1 MQLDQ
6 NHDVPFHN
14 NADSSTAESNQT
26 PEDQGENAIET
37 EVLPTLL
44 ESVAPVIEDELPPVD
59 PGSIV
64 EEAEQLLREGA
75 PHDFDVLVIGG
86 GPGGYVA
93 AIRAAQLGAHVGLVE
108 ERDLGGV
115 CLNRGCIPTKA
126 LLESVDVMRL
136 MRRAREYG
144 ISFDGEIKPDF
155 KKMNERKRDIITGLR
170 ENVAHLLME
179 HNVEVIQ
186 GRARFT
192 GEHSI
197 EVAPFDAQIAEKQDA
212 GARLDSE
219 AANAP
224 GMSTHGGQEK
234 RVYTAVHII
243 IASGSVPQRLPVEGA
258 DLPGVITSDQLLS
271 HEVVP
276 ENIVV
281 AGAGAVGVE
290 FAYLFHAL
298 GARSTLLEI
307 APQVLPQEDH
317 DIASEMEG
325 ILKGLGI
332 GLLCESKLERIE
344 ADGDKLK
351 IFYSQNG
358 EEQSLPAN
366 LLLMA
371 TGRRANTDGLGLE
384 EAGIKH
390 DKGRV
395 EVDENCETNVAGVY
409 AIGDCIRDIGWAHLA
424 SGEGTMVAEIVT
436 KHPTTVDL
444 THVPSCYYTHP
455 EIASVGKT
463 REQAEKDGVVTRVG
477 VFHFRS
483 NGKAAAAG
491 DHDGFVKIVV
501 DDETE
506 TILGCQ
512 IIGPRA
518 TDIINEAVL
527 ALKTGQTIDQMI
539 GAIHAHPT
547 FSEALPEAALA
558 ARVPWSPE
566 ALRAD

>member
-1 MQLDQ
+1 MQPEHEHDFLVDNESQ
-6 NHDVPFHN
+6 NDAAQMQKNQREDTADV
-14 NADSSTAESNQT
+14 EI
-26 PEDQGENAIET
+26 EGAI
-37 EVLPTLL
+37 PSLL
-44 ESVAPVIEDELPPVD
+44 EAQAPLAVEEELPPVD
-59 PGSIV
+59 PAGIV
-64 EEAEQLLREGA
+64 EEAEQLLREAA

-93 AIRAAQLGAHVGLVE
+93 AIRAAQLGAHVGLIE

-144 ISFDGEIKPDF
+144 ISFDGDIKPDF
-155 KKMNERKRDIITGLR
+155 KRMNERKRDIILGLR
-170 ENVAHLLME
+170 ENVAHLLQE
-179 HNVEVIQ
+179 HNVEVIA

-192 GEHSI
+192 SEHSV
-197 EVAPFDAQIAEKQDA
+197 EVSPFDPKTAEAQDA
-212 GARLDSE
+212 GAHLDSDLT
-219 AANAP
+219 P
-224 GMSTHGGQEK
+224 GMSTHADDDK

-243 IASGSVPQRLPVEGA
+243 IASGSIPQRLPVEGA

-276 ENIVV
+276 SDIVV

-298 GARSTLLEI
+298 GARSTLLEM
-307 APQVLPQEDH
+307 APQVLPQEDR
-317 DIASEMEG
+317 DIASEMED

-332 GLLCESKLERIE
+332 ELLCESKLERIE
-344 ADGDKLK
+344 TDGDKLK
-351 IFYSQNG
+351 VFYSQNG
-358 EEQSLPAN
+358 EEKSMPAN

-384 EAGIKH
+384 AAGIKH
-390 DKGRV
+390 DKGRIK
-395 EVDENCETNVAGVY
+395 VDEHCETSVAGVY
-409 AIGDCIRDIGWAHLA
+409 AIGDCVRNVGWAHLA

-436 KHPTTVDL
+436 KNPVTVDL

-477 VFHFRS
+477 VFHFRC

-501 DDETE
+501 DDATE
-506 TILGCQ
+506 KILGCQ

-527 ALKTGQTIDQMI
+527 ALKTEQTLDQMI

-547 FSEALPEAALA
+547 FSEALPEAAIA
-558 ARVPWSPE
+558 ARAPWSPQ